1 MLDSSIVFVDLETT
15 GANPVDDRVI
25 EIGIVKVTAGAIEY
39 EWDTLVDPQTP
50 IPPAIQGFTG
60 ISDEMVR
67 GAPTF
72 GAIADEVAQR
82 LGDSLFVAHNARFD
96 AGFLKSEFRRLG
108 RPFPSRVLC
117 TVKLSRALY
126 PQHHRHGLDAI
137 IARHGLACTARHR
150 ALGDAR
156 VLWEFMQLIE
166 REHAPQTIEQAV
178 TKAMKR
184 PKLPP
189 DLVPDTLDHVP
200 EAPGVYVFYGE
211 NEVPL
216 YVGRSLNLRS
226 RVQAHFTGDQSAGR
240 ALRIAREIRRVDWI
254 ETGGELGALL
264 LESQLVKEKAPIHNR
279 HLRGQGE
286 SCSWRTCDDPGQGP
300 PLDLVWVRDLDCRE
314 LGRLHGLFRS
324 RREAT
329 NTLREIASAYQL
341 CPKRLGLEA
350 GRGACFALPLKKCRG
365 VCVGRESAAVHDLRL
380 RAALSSLR
388 LKPWPFA
395 GRIAIREEDGERGRE
410 YFHVFDAWCH
420 VGTESTQSGLYEAAA
435 RRGDPVFDADTYRIL
450 IRYLAREPK
459 GIIDLARAAV

>member
-1 MLDSSIVFVDLETT
+1 
-15 GANPVDDRVI
+15 
-25 EIGIVKVTAGAIEY
+25 
-39 EWDTLVDPQTP
+39 
-50 IPPAIQGFTG
+50 
-60 ISDEMVR
+60 
-67 GAPTF
+67 
-72 GAIADEVAQR
+72 
-82 LGDSLFVAHNARFD
+82 
-96 AGFLKSEFRRLG
+96 
-108 RPFPSRVLC
+108 
-117 TVKLSRALY
+117 

-264 LESQLVKEKAPIHNR
+264 LEAQLVKEKAPIHNR

-300 PLDLVWVRDLDCRE
+300 PLDLVWVRDLDPRE

-365 VCVGRESAAVHDLRL
+365 VCVGRESAAAHDLRL

-388 LKPWPFA
+388 LKAWPFA
-395 GRIAIREEDGERGRE
+395 GRIAIREEDGGRGRE